1 MHALAQFS
9 VSQFN
14 SGLIYAC
21 PEIFLGLAACALL
34 MLDLLLN
41 DAQRR
46 WTGVLAVIGLLIT
59 AGLVCIEPASV
70 KIVAL
75 GGLFELDRMAQ
86 VLKIVTL
93 LTVAVVFVYSTDY
106 LQWRAILKGEYY
118 VLGLFAVLGAMVLI
132 SAGSLISLYLGLEL
146 MSLSL
151 YAMVAFDRESG
162 IAAES
167 AIKYFVL
174 GSMASGT
181 LLYGMS
187 IIYGVT
193 GSLDIPVIA
202 EAVRNGL
209 GDNIGL
215 VFGIAFLIVGIGF
228 KLGAVPFHM
237 WIPDVYE
244 GSPTCVTVFIGTASK
259 LAAFALAMRLLPEAL
274 AGAHADW
281 SQMLVVLAV
290 LSMAIGNIVAIA
302 QSNLKRMLAYST
314 ISHVGYILLGILSG
328 TAQGYQAAMFYMISY
343 VIVAAGA
350 FGMILLL
357 ARQGFEADRIVDF
370 RGLNARSPWF
380 AGMMAILMFSLAG
393 VPPFIGFWAKL
404 GVIQAVLGVDYTWL
418 AVVAVLFSV
427 VGQPFSQA
435 EATLSGLKFK
445 VVRVD
450 DDGSDQAPDQVLA
463 QTPES
468 GSRVGKGSTVT
479 LTVSSNT
486 ITVPD
491 LIGKTA
497 QEAAQLMQLKHLT
510 PDIQERPTPDKTPAS
525 TPTR

>member
-9 VSQFN
+9 ASQFN
-14 SGLIYAC
+14 PGLIYAG
-21 PEIFLGLAACALL
+21 PEIFLALAACAIL

-41 DAQRR
+41 DSQRR
-46 WTGVLAVIGLLIT
+46 WTGVWAVAALLIT
-59 AGLVCIEPASV
+59 AGLVAQQPITER
-70 KIVAL
+70 IVAL

-86 VLKIVTL
+86 VLKVVTL

-106 LQWRAILKGEYY
+106 LQRRAILKGEYY
-118 VLGLFAVLGAMVLI
+118 VLGLFAALGAMVLT
-132 SAGSLISLYLGLEL
+132 SAASLISLYLGLEL
-146 MSLSL
+146 MSLCL

-187 IIYGVT
+187 IVYGVT
-193 GSLDIPVIA
+193 GSLEIAGIA
-202 EAVRNGL
+202 EAAHNGL

-215 VFGIAFLIVGIGF
+215 VFGIAFLIVGVGF
-228 KLGAVPFHM
+228 KFGAVPFHM

-274 AGAHADW
+274 GGAHGDW

-314 ISHVGYILLGILSG
+314 ISHVGFVLLGILSG

-357 ARQGFEADRIVDF
+357 ARQGFEADKIVDF

-380 AGMMAILMFSLAG
+380 AGMMAILMLSLAG
-393 VPPFIGFWAKL
+393 LPPFIGFWAKL
-404 GVIQAVLGVDYTWL
+404 GVIQAVLGVNYTWL

-427 VGQPFSQA
+427 VGAFFYLRIVKLMYFDEPTDTAAIGGSLGMR
-435 EATLSGLKFK
+435 TLLSANALL
-445 VVRVD
+445 VVAL
-450 DDGSDQAPDQVLA
+450 GA
-463 QTPES
+463 
-468 GSRVGKGSTVT
+468 
-479 LTVSSNT
+479 
-486 ITVPD
+486 I
-491 LIGKTA
+491 
-497 QEAAQLMQLKHLT
+497 
-510 PDIQERPTPDKTPAS
+510 
-525 TPTR
+525 PTRLLEICQQALQ

>member
-1 MHALAQFS
+1 MNSLAQFS
-9 VSQFN
+9 VSQYN
-14 SGLIYAC
+14 AGLVYAC
-21 PEIFLGLAACALL
+21 PEIFLGLAACAIL

-46 WTGVLAVIGLLIT
+46 WTGILAVISLLLT
-59 AGLVCIEPASV
+59 AALAAVQPVSV
-70 KIVAL
+70 KIMAL

-86 VLKIVTL
+86 VLKVVTL
-93 LTVAVVFVYSTDY
+93 LTVAVVFVYSSDY
-106 LQWRAILKGEYY
+106 LRRRAILKGEYY
-118 VLGLFAVLGAMVLI
+118 VLGLFATLGAMVLI
-132 SAGSLISLYLGLEL
+132 SAGSLITLYLGLEL
-146 MSLSL
+146 MSLCL

-187 IIYGVT
+187 IVYGVT
-193 GSLDIPVIA
+193 GSLELASIA
-202 EAVRNGL
+202 AAVHNGL

-215 VFGIAFLIVGIGF
+215 GFGIAFLIVGVGF
-228 KLGAVPFHM
+228 KFGAVPFHM
-237 WIPDVYE
+237 WIPDVYD
-244 GSPTCVTVFIGTASK
+244 GSPTSVTVFIGTASK

-274 AGAHADW
+274 AGSQGDW
-281 SQMLVVLAV
+281 GQMLVVLAV

-343 VIVAAGA
+343 AIVAAGA

-357 ARQGFEADRIVDF
+357 ARQGFEADKLVDF
-370 RGLNARSPWF
+370 KGLNARSPWF

-393 VPPFIGFWAKL
+393 LPPFIGFWAKL
-404 GVIQAVLGVDYTWL
+404 GVIPAVVNVDYTWL

-427 VGQPFSQA
+427 VGA
-435 EATLSGLKFK
+435 YYYLR
-445 VVRVD
+445 VVKLMYFD
-450 DDGSDQAPDQVLA
+450 DPTDSAVLGSPNPL
-463 QTPES
+463 
-468 GSRVGKGSTVT
+468 RY
-479 LTVSSNT
+479 L
-486 ITVPD
+486 
-491 LIGKTA
+491 
-497 QEAAQLMQLKHLT
+497 
-510 PDIQERPTPDKTPAS
+510 
-525 TPTR
+525 

>member
-1 MHALAQFS
+1 MIG
-9 VSQFN
+9 FN
-14 SGLIYAC
+14 VAEFNAGLSYAT
-21 PEIFLGLAACALL
+21 PEIFLALAACAILT
-34 MLDLLLN
+34 LDLFVS

-46 WTGVLAVIGLLIT
+46 WIGVLAVVRLCATALLAALQRVSGRIT
-59 AGLVCIEPASV
+59 
-70 KIVAL
+70 AL

-86 VLKIVTL
+86 VLKVVTL

-106 LQWRAILKGEYY
+106 LKRRAILKGEYY
-118 VLGLFAVLGAMVLI
+118 VLGLFATLGAMVLI
-132 SAGSLISLYLGLEL
+132 SAGSLITLYLGLEL
-146 MSLSL
+146 MSLCL

-193 GSLDIPVIA
+193 GNLEIA
-202 EAVRNGL
+202 EIADAVHNGL

-215 VFGIAFLIVGIGF
+215 MFGIAFLIVGVGF

-237 WIPDVYE
+237 WIPDVYD

-274 AGAHADW
+274 AGSQADW
-281 SQMLVVLAV
+281 SQMLVVLSV
-290 LSMAIGNIVAIA
+290 LSIVIGNVVAVA
-302 QSNLKRMLAYST
+302 QTNLKRMLAYST

-328 TAQGYQAAMFYMISY
+328 TDQGYQAAMFYMISY
-343 VIVAAGA
+343 VIVASGS

-357 ARQGFEADRIVDF
+357 ARQGFEADKLVDF
-370 RGLNARSPWF
+370 KGLNARSPWF

-393 VPPFIGFWAKL
+393 LPPFVGFWAKL
-404 GVIQAVLGVDYTWL
+404 GVIQAVLNVGYTWL

-427 VGQPFSQA
+427 VGAFFYLRVVKLMYFDDPIDSTA
-435 EATLSGLKFK
+435 LGGSALMRTVLSANTLLVFALG
-445 VVRVD
+445 V
-450 DDGSDQAPDQVLA
+450 APSA
-463 QTPES
+463 
-468 GSRVGKGSTVT
+468 
-479 LTVSSNT
+479 
-486 ITVPD
+486 
-491 LIGKTA
+491 LIA
-497 QEAAQLMQLKHLT
+497 VCQRALQ
-510 PDIQERPTPDKTPAS
+510 
-525 TPTR
+525 

>member
-9 VSQFN
+9 ASQFN
-14 SGLIYAC
+14 PGLIYAG
-21 PEIFLGLAACALL
+21 PEIFLALAACAIL

-41 DAQRR
+41 DSQRR
-46 WTGVLAVIGLLIT
+46 WTGVWAVAALLIT
-59 AGLVCIEPASV
+59 AGLVAQQPVSER
-70 KIVAL
+70 IVAL

-86 VLKIVTL
+86 VLKVVTL
-93 LTVAVVFVYSTDY
+93 LVVAVVFVYSTDY
-106 LQWRAILKGEYY
+106 LQRRAILKGEYY
-118 VLGLFAVLGAMVLI
+118 VLGLFAALGAMVLT
-132 SAGSLISLYLGLEL
+132 SAASLITLYLGLEL
-146 MSLSL
+146 MSLCL

-187 IIYGVT
+187 IVYGVT
-193 GSLDIPVIA
+193 GSLELGAIA
-202 EAVRNGL
+202 DAVQQHGL
-209 GDNIGL
+209 GGNIGL
-215 VFGIAFLIVGIGF
+215 IFGIAFLIVGVGF
-228 KLGAVPFHM
+228 KFGAVPFHM

-274 AGAHADW
+274 AGSQPDW

-328 TAQGYQAAMFYMISY
+328 TAQGYQASMFYMISY

-357 ARQGFEADRIVDF
+357 ARHGFESDKITGY

-380 AGMMAILMFSLAG
+380 AGMMAILMFSWAG
-393 VPPFIGFWAKL
+393 LPPFIGFWAKL

-427 VGQPFSQA
+427 VGAFFYLRIVKLMYFDDPTES
-435 EATLSGLKFK
+435 TSIGGSVLMRGILSLKALLVFGLG
-445 VVRVD
+445 VIP
-450 DDGSDQAPDQVLA
+450 G
-463 QTPES
+463 
-468 GSRVGKGSTVT
+468 
-479 LTVSSNT
+479 
-486 ITVPD
+486 
-491 LIGKTA
+491 
-497 QEAAQLMQLKHLT
+497 QLLQLCQRAL
-510 PDIQERPTPDKTPAS
+510 Q
-525 TPTR
+525 

>member
-1 MHALAQFS
+1 MNGFS
-9 VSQFN
+9 VADFN
-14 SGLIYAC
+14 QGLIYAR
-21 PEIFLGLAACALL
+21 PEIFLGVAACAIL
-34 MLDLLLN
+34 MLDLFVSDSL
-41 DAQRR
+41 RR
-46 WTGVLAVIGLLIT
+46 WNGALAVISLLLT
-59 AGLVCIEPASV
+59 AVLVAVQPVSA

-75 GGLFELDRMAQ
+75 GGLFESDRMAQ
-86 VLKIVTL
+86 VLKLATL
-93 LTVAVVFVYSTDY
+93 LTVAAVFVYSTED
-106 LQWRAILKGEYY
+106 LRRRAILKGEYY
-118 VLGLFAVLGAMVLI
+118 VLGLFATLGGMVLI
-132 SAGSLISLYLGLEL
+132 SAGSLITLYLGLEL
-146 MSLSL
+146 MSLCL
-151 YAMVAFDRESG
+151 YAMVAFDRDSG

-187 IIYGVT
+187 IVYGVT
-193 GSLDIPVIA
+193 GSLELQAIA
-202 EAVRNGL
+202 TAVHGSF
-209 GDNIGL
+209 GDNVGL
-215 VFGIAFLIVGIGF
+215 LFGIAFLIVGIGF

-274 AGAHADW
+274 SASQPDW

-314 ISHVGYILLGILSG
+314 ISHIGYVLLGILSG

-357 ARQGFEADRIVDF
+357 ARQGFEADKLVDF
-370 RGLNARSPWF
+370 KGLNARSPWF

-404 GVIQAVLGVDYTWL
+404 GVVQAVLGVSLTWL

-427 VGQPFSQA
+427 IGAFYYLRIVKLMYFDDPADNAQIGGS
-435 EATLSGLKFK
+435 TLMRTVLSANALL
-445 VVRVD
+445 
-450 DDGSDQAPDQVLA
+450 VLA
-463 QTPES
+463 LGVIP
-468 GSRVGKGSTVT
+468 GG
-479 LTVSSNT
+479 
-486 ITVPD
+486 
-491 LIGKTA
+491 LIA
-497 QEAAQLMQLKHLT
+497 LCQRAL
-510 PDIQERPTPDKTPAS
+510 P
-525 TPTR
+525 

>member
-1 MHALAQFS
+1 MNSLAQFS
-9 VSQFN
+9 ATEFN
-14 SGLIYAC
+14 AGLVYLC
-21 PEIFLGLAACALL
+21 PEIFLASAACAIL
-34 MLDLLLN
+34 MLDLLLS
-41 DAQRR
+41 DSQRR
-46 WTGVLAVIGLLIT
+46 WTGVLAVVSVGVTALLVAIQPVST
-59 AGLVCIEPASV
+59 
-70 KIVAL
+70 KIVGL

-86 VLKIVTL
+86 VLKVITL
-93 LTVAVVFVYSTDY
+93 VTVAVVFVYSTDY
-106 LQWRAILKGEYY
+106 LQRRAILKGEYY
-118 VLGLFAVLGAMVLI
+118 VLGLFATLGAMVLI
-132 SAGSLISLYLGLEL
+132 SAGSLITLYLGLEL
-146 MSLSL
+146 MSLCL

-193 GSLDIPVIA
+193 GNLELTAIA
-202 EAVRNGL
+202 GAVQNGL

-215 VFGIAFLIVGIGF
+215 VFGIAFLIVGVGF
-228 KLGAVPFHM
+228 KFGAVPFHM
-237 WIPDVYE
+237 WIPDVYD

-274 AGAHADW
+274 AGSQGDW

-314 ISHVGYILLGILSG
+314 ISHVGFVLLGILSG
-328 TAQGYQAAMFYMISY
+328 TLQGYQAAMFYIISY
-343 VIVAAGA
+343 VIVAAGS

-357 ARQGFEADRIVDF
+357 ARQGFEADKIVDF

-393 VPPFIGFWAKL
+393 LPPFIGFWAKL
-404 GVIQAVLGVDYTWL
+404 GVIQAVLGVNYTWL

-427 VGQPFSQA
+427 VGAYFYLRIVKLMYFDEPTETTTIGGSA
-435 EATLSGLKFK
+435 LMRTVLSANALLVFGLG
-445 VVRVD
+445 VIPGALLQICQRAL
-450 DDGSDQAPDQVLA
+450 Q
-463 QTPES
+463 
-468 GSRVGKGSTVT
+468 
-479 LTVSSNT
+479 
-486 ITVPD
+486 
-491 LIGKTA
+491 
-497 QEAAQLMQLKHLT
+497 
-510 PDIQERPTPDKTPAS
+510 
-525 TPTR
+525 

>member
-9 VSQFN
+9 ASQF
-14 SGLIYAC
+14 SPGLVYAG
-21 PEIFLGLAACALL
+21 PEIFLALAACAIL

-46 WTGVLAVIGLLIT
+46 WTGVWAVAALLIT
-59 AGLVCIEPASV
+59 AGLVWIQPV
-70 KIVAL
+70 PTRITAL

-86 VLKIVTL
+86 VLKAVTL
-93 LTVAVVFVYSTDY
+93 LTVAVVFIYSTDY
-106 LQWRAILKGEYY
+106 LRRRAILKGEYF
-118 VLGLFAVLGAMVLI
+118 VLGLFAALGAMVLI
-132 SAGSLISLYLGLEL
+132 SAASLITLYLGLEL
-146 MSLSL
+146 MSLCL
-151 YAMVAFDRESG
+151 YAMVAFDRDSG

-187 IIYGVT
+187 IVYGVT
-193 GSLDIPVIA
+193 GNLELAAIA
-202 EAVRNGL
+202 GAVHQGL

-215 VFGIAFLIVGIGF
+215 VFGIAFLIVGVGF
-228 KLGAVPFHM
+228 KFGAVPFHM
-237 WIPDVYE
+237 WIPDVYD

-274 AGAHADW
+274 AGSQMDW

-302 QSNLKRMLAYST
+302 QSNIKRMLAYST
-314 ISHVGYILLGILSG
+314 ISHVGYVLLGILSG
-328 TAQGYQAAMFYMISY
+328 TAQGYQAAMFYIISY
-343 VIVAAGA
+343 VTVAAGA

-357 ARQGFEADRIVDF
+357 ARQGFEADKIVDF

-393 VPPFIGFWAKL
+393 LPPFVGFWAKL
-404 GVIQAVLGVDYTWL
+404 GVIQAVLGVNYTWL

-427 VGQPFSQA
+427 VGAFFYLRIVKLMYFDDP
-435 EATLSGLKFK
+435 
-445 VVRVD
+445 VD
-450 DDGSDQAPDQVLA
+450 DA
-463 QTPES
+463 QI
-468 GSRVGKGSTVT
+468 GGSTLVRA
-479 LTVSSNT
+479 LLSANALLVFALGVIPGS
-486 ITVPD
+486 
-491 LIGKTA
+491 LIA
-497 QEAAQLMQLKHLT
+497 LCQRAL
-510 PDIQERPTPDKTPAS
+510 P
-525 TPTR
+525 